1 MNVKYPLLVLGLVSV
16 LSSLRAAPGG
26 AAYTYEPA
34 RSSVLVMAAE
44 VTVDGDERAN
54 LGRSFT
60 DSISRGLLK
69 SRYFRVIDHLSNEQI
84 AAESVK
90 AASLPPERNAVRYG
104 RLTNAE
110 FVFIPRMVA
119 DDHHHVMT
127 IKKVHVSTGELQEI
141 YQASGEGIERGL
153 MFRLC
158 QQCLEEILTDS
169 SREHSRKLAE
179 ARRRSKGE
187 PTRPSIIDLSEVE
200 PPAPSLDVSGEE
212 PVLQAIPTPSGRVVV
227 ERERKTP
234 VIIELE
240 EKNEKAA
247 RIAGRVTSVNASWG
261 FAVFSID
268 AKAKLRVNDK
278 LFVTL
283 KDPLIGIAKLDVVK
297 IEGRQAIAD
306 FSEDIDTSLVRPGS
320 RIYFAE

>member
-1 MNVKYPLLVLGLVSV
+1 MNVKFPLLVLGLVSV
-16 LSSLRAAPGG
+16 LSSLEAAPGG
-26 AAYTYEPA
+26 AAFSYEPV
-34 RSSVLVMAAE
+34 RSSVLVMEAE
-44 VTVDGDERAN
+44 VTVDGEERAN

-84 AAESVK
+84 AAEMAK
-90 AASLPPERNAVRYG
+90 AGRIPPERNAVRFG
-104 RLTNAE
+104 RLTGAD
-110 FVFIPRMVA
+110 FVFIPRMAA
-119 DDHHHVMT
+119 DDNHHVMT
-127 IKKVHVSTGELQEI
+127 IKKVHVSSGELLDI

-158 QQCLEEILTDS
+158 EQCLEEILTDS
-169 SREHSRKLAE
+169 SREHSMRIAE
-179 ARRRSKGE
+179 ARRRAKGT

-200 PPAPSLDVSGEE
+200 PPTPMVEE
-212 PVLQAIPTPSGRVVV
+212 SVAEAIPAPAGRVEV
-227 ERERKTP
+227 EKEMKVP
-234 VIIELE
+234 VITEKE
-240 EKNEKAA
+240 EEDAA

-268 AKAKLRVNDK
+268 SKATVNVNDK
-278 LFVTL
+278 LFVTV

-306 FSEDIDTSLVRPGS
+306 FSDDIDTSLVRAGA
-320 RIYFAE
+320 RIFFAD